1 MNAQH
6 AKKGSQRENQAR
18 SPETKTCAI
27 RKGASHKWTCAGRGG
42 GCICVCD
49 VQGQKIMVAEVR
61 IWDVYGERSKCDGK
75 HKRKTE
81 SYGTRRVQS
90 GQ

>member
-1 MNAQH
+1 
-6 AKKGSQRENQAR
+6 
-18 SPETKTCAI
+18 
-27 RKGASHKWTCAGRGG
+27 
-42 GCICVCD
+42 VCD